1 MKILLFREELDLGEG
16 EESGSE
22 PDLSWLPDPD
32 EVRQRYAEQS
42 DEGEEG
48 NESNEEV
55 EFEEQKMQKEK
66 KKGMS

>member
-1 MKILLFREELDLGEG
+1 MGEG

-48 NESNEEV
+48 NESNEEM
-55 EFEEQKMQKEK
+55 EFKEQKIQKEK